1 MSNELPERPDP
12 LTPPRRFAI
21 VASRYNAEYV
31 EGLAEAA
38 LAELSIIAP
47 GSQIEVLR
55 VPGSFEIPLA
65 VQRIARTGQVH
76 AVFAFGVLFEGE
88 TRHAELIASAVT
100 TALLDITL
108 KFDLPVLHEVL
119 VVKDHEQA
127 RVRCQVDS
135 NLNRGLDAAR
145 SAVRMLTML
154 DELAEDDDLK

>member
-12 LTPPRRFAI
+12 LTPPRHFAI
-21 VASRYNAEYV
+21 VASRYNAEFV

-65 VQRIARTGQVH
+65 VKRIARTGRVN
-76 AVFAFGVLFEGE
+76 AVFAFGLLFEGE
-88 TRHAELIASAVT
+88 TRHAELIASSVT
-100 TALLDITL
+100 TALLNISLEFDI
-108 KFDLPVLHEVL
+108 PVLHEVL
-119 VVKDHEQA
+119 VVKDVDQA
-127 RVRCQVDS
+127 RARCQAGS
-135 NLNRGLDAAR
+135 ELNRGVDAAR

-154 DELAEDDDLK
+154 DELAEDADLK